1 MAADTIAAVKEFVM
15 SRSFDAPR
23 DTVWQAWTQADRM
36 AQWWSPK
43 GFTTRIARLDLKPGG
58 MCHYCMKGADGAE
71 MWGKSVYRQIVP
83 PSKLLS
89 VISFSDANA
98 GMTRHPMSPTWPRE
112 MLTTIELTPEGANK
126 TQVTVRWIP
135 INADAE
141 EIKTFDEGR
150 EGMKMGWTGTMD
162 QLADYLAKVKP

>member
-1 MAADTIAAVKEFVM
+1 
-15 SRSFDAPR
+15 
-23 DTVWQAWTQADRM
+23 
-36 AQWWSPK
+36 
-43 GFTTRIARLDLKPGG
+43 
-58 MCHYCMKGADGAE
+58 
-71 MWGKSVYRQIVP
+71 VP

-112 MLTTIELTPEGANK
+112 MLTTIELAPAGAGK

-162 QLADYLAKVKP
+162 QLADYLAKVKA